1 MNGITIDD
9 ICEDSVMYKAP
20 YYFIDGNGGCVVFK
34 KLKIE
39 KI

>member
-9 ICEDSVMYKAP
+9 ICKNSIMYKAP
-20 YYFIDGNGGCVVFK
+20 YYCIESNGECVVSK

-39 KI
+39 K